1 MSGHHSC
8 MQMLQLFD
16 IPNMQGPRSTQ
27 GEPDIFKKSPGKKT
41 FENQTNQFSR
51 KI

>member
-16 IPNMQGPRSTQ
+16 IPNMQWLQRQ
-27 GEPDIFKKSPGKKT
+27 KNKKSPGKKYVSS
-41 FENQTNQFSR
+41 NKSISQKIKKFS
-51 KI
+51 